1 MTEVMLAYVE
11 GTLPKKG
18 GYSTLASGW
27 NTVLVDFDGDG
38 MKVVGSIDAI
48 PLPMNQLP
56 REEISG
62 GGTNEVISD
71 WSETGIAV
79 FPFSADLGDLD
90 NLGELIHDERVDT
103 AFTFHFVGAPPDDH
117 FQEENGLNF
126 AGEAFVVYADIDDN
140 DQLNGGD
147 LPLASVCYNDEL
159 VLFYYLTQPNDLSTA
174 FFIMSSPDVN
184 AGWNAFQVLSDS
196 SGKETQV
203 FLSDAELSNLVAH
216 WSCSF

>member
-1 MTEVMLAYVE
+1 M
-11 GTLPKKG
+11 
-18 GYSTLASGW
+18 AS
-27 NTVLVDFDGDG
+27 
-38 MKVVGSIDAI
+38 GSIDAI

-71 WSETGIAV
+71 WYETGIAV
-79 FPFSADLGDLD
+79 FPFSEDLD
-90 NLGELIHDERVDT
+90 DLDDLDELIHDERVDT
-103 AFTFHFVGAPPDDH
+103 TFTFHFVGAPPDDH

-126 AGEAFVVYADIDDN
+126 AGEAFMVYADTDDN
-140 DQLNGGD
+140 YQLNGGD
-147 LPLASVCYNDEL
+147 LPLASVCYDNEL
-159 VLFYYLTQPNDLSTA
+159 VLFYYLAQANDLSHA
-174 FFIMSSPDVN
+174 FFIMSSPDIN